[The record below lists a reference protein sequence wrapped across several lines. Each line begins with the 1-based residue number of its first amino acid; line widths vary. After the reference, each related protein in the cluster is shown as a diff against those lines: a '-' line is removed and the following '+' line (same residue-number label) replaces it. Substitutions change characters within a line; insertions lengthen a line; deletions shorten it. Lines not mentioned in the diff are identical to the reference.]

1 MSTPTASAVEILPYQ
16 PEHQAAFRDLNH
28 EWITHYFTLED
39 LDRRML
45 DDPQGYIL
53 DQGGYIFMARHA
65 GQLVGTCALIREHD
79 GVYELAKMAVTPRA
93 QGLGIG
99 WRLGQAA
106 IDHARQIGAREIELL
121 SNRRLAPALA
131 LYRKLGFVE
140 APLNPS
146 EYQRADIRMVLPLR

>member
-1 MSTPTASAVEILPYQ
+1 MNTPAETVEILPYQ
-16 PEHQAAFRDLNH
+16 PEHQAAFRDLNVA
-28 EWITHYFTLED
+28 WITRYFVLED

-53 DQGGYIFMARHA
+53 DPGGYIFMARHQ
-65 GQLVGTCALIREHD
+65 GRLVGTCALIKEPG
-79 GVYELAKMAVTPRA
+79 GVYELAKMAVTPEA

-99 WRLGQAA
+99 WLLGRAA
-106 IDHARQIGAREIELL
+106 IDKAREIGAHELELL

-140 APLNPS
+140 APLPPS
-146 EYQRADIRMVLPLR
+146 EYQRADIRMVLALP